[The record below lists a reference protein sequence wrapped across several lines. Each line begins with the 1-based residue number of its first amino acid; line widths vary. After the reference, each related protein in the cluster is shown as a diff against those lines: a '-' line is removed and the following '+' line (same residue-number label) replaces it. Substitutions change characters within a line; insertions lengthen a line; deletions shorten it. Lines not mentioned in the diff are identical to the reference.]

1 MPPDASRALFTDLY
15 ELTMA
20 QAFRQRGM
28 DARAT
33 FSLFFRSLPPN
44 RAYLVAAGVEEC
56 LDELASLRFTPED
69 LMRLDHLRLF
79 DPRFLDALGDLRFT
93 GDARCV
99 EEGEI
104 VFANEPIIEVTAPIV
119 EAQIVETH
127 LLNRVGFQTLLATK
141 AARTVHAAGGRAVVD
156 FGARRAHG
164 LDAADA
170 LARVAYL
177 AGFDGTSNVHAG
189 ARHGI
194 PLRGTMAHSFVM
206 SFDSESE
213 AFRAYAESFPDSAT
227 LLIDTYDAVEGV
239 GAAIKAAHD
248 LRRRGSE
255 LRAVRIDSGDL
266 AVLSSLARQRLDD
279 AGFPAVEIFV
289 SGGLNEAAIERLLG
303 DGAPIDGFGIGTS
316 LAVSSDAP
324 APETAYKL
332 VEYAG
337 RPVMKLSE
345 SKVSL
350 PGAKQ
355 VFRHFDGGMM
365 AGDIIG
371 LASEPGPNGASPLL
385 RATVREGERVGPPA
399 GLADLRERF
408 RERFATLPDRFKQL
422 DAPPGYPVEVSR
434 PLAALRDATAS
445 ALEGPV

>member
-1 MPPDASRALFTDLY
+1 M
-15 ELTMA
+15 
-20 QAFRQRGM
+20 
-28 DARAT
+28 
-33 FSLFFRSLPPN
+33 PPN
-44 RAYLVAAGVEEC
+44 RGYLVAAGVEEC
-56 LDELASLRFTPED
+56 LDELASLRFTSED
-69 LMRLDHLRLF
+69 LARLNDLGLF
-79 DPRFLDALGDLRFT
+79 DPRFLDALGALRFT

-104 VFANEPIIEVTAPIV
+104 VFANEPIIEVAAPIV

-170 LARVAYL
+170 LARVTYL

-189 ARHGI
+189 TRHGI

-227 LLIDTYDAVEGV
+227 LLIDTYDPIEGV
-239 GAAIKAAHD
+239 DAAIEAAHD
-248 LRRRGSE
+248 LRRIGSE

-266 AVLSSLARQRLDD
+266 AALAPMARRRLDN

-289 SGGLNEAAIERLLG
+289 SGGLDETAIERLLR

-316 LAVSSDAP
+316 LAVSADAP

-337 RPVMKLSE
+337 PPGHEAERVEGIASRRQT
-345 SKVSL
+345 SL
-350 PGAKQ
+350 PTLRRWHDGR
-355 VFRHFDGGMM
+355 RHHRPQPRK
-365 AGDIIG
+365 
-371 LASEPGPNGASPLL
+371 PGPKGPSPLL
-385 RATVREGERVGPPA
+385 RTAVREGQRVGLPA
-399 GLADLRERF
+399 DLAALRERF
-408 RERFATLPDRFKQL
+408 RERFAALPDRFKRL
-422 DAPPGYPVEVSR
+422 DAPPPYPVEVSR
-434 PLAALRDATAS
+434 PHRRPPRHNRSGARKALPSSKALAATAPRS
-445 ALEGPV
+445 R